1 MHIRSQRTK
10 LVEGASYGLYFM
22 GQNIFYYLLL
32 TYLLVYF
39 TDVGIPALAVTGI
52 TLAVKIWDAV
62 NDPIFGG
69 IVDKAKFKSGKFMPW
84 LRISLLAIPVAT
96 IFLFAIPSGIPVA
109 GKIVWAVLG
118 YVLWDTAYTICDVP
132 IFGLV
137 TALTDVQTER
147 ASLIS
152 VGRVFAMIA
161 TLGVYV
167 AVPLARE
174 AIGGWLPTA
183 IVLSVAALV
192 FMTPICFTGKER
204 VKAQTEEGEVGLKQM
219 LSFIAHNKYLLIFFT
234 AFIISGG
241 LNVASVLHMY
251 VARFNLG
258 DEGLMATIAL
268 LSVIPSI
275 IAGAFIPM
283 IVKKVDK
290 FHLFFWGSAI
300 SIIFNVAAFFVGY
313 GNLTLLYI
321 FSVLRGFPSGMVGG
335 LMFMFTPD
343 CAEYGHFK
351 SGIPASGLSF
361 SIQTFSAKM
370 TAAIST
376 AAAGFTLWI
385 VGFIEG
391 EGAAQLGGFND
402 KLWAVYLLVPAA
414 GTLLSLPILWR
425 YKLRDKYVQIMVKC
439 NTGEISKAEANKL
452 LEGKF

>member
-1 MHIRSQRTK
+1 MRSKTTK
-10 LVEGASYGLYFM
+10 LREGGAYGLYFM

-39 TDVGIPALAVTGI
+39 TDIGIPALAVTGI

-69 IVDKAKFKSGKFMPW
+69 IVDKAKFKGGKFMPW

-96 IFLFAIPSGIPVA
+96 IFLFAIPSGIPTW
-109 GKIVWAVLG
+109 GKVFWAVAG

-167 AVPLARE
+167 MVPMARE
-174 AIGGWLPTA
+174 SIGGWLPTA
-183 IVLSVAALV
+183 VVLSVAALV
-192 FMTPICFTGKER
+192 FMTPICFMGKER
-204 VKAQTEEGEVGLKQM
+204 VKPKESEQEIGLVQM
-219 LSFIAHNKYLLIFFT
+219 LKFIGTNKYLLIYFT

-241 LNVASVLHMY
+241 LNVASVLHMH
-251 VARFNLG
+251 VARYNLG
-258 DEGLMATIAL
+258 NEGLMAVIAL
-268 LSVIPSI
+268 LSAVPSI
-275 IAGAFIPM
+275 IAGALIPL

-300 SIIFNVAAFFVGY
+300 SVIFNFIAYFVGY
-313 GNLTLLYI
+313 GNIYLLYI
-321 FSVLRGFPSGMVGG
+321 FSALRGIPSGMVGV

-343 CAEYGHFK
+343 CSEYGHFK
-351 SGIPASGLSF
+351 NGIPASGLAF
-361 SIQTFSAKM
+361 SMQTFSAKM

-376 AAAGFTLWI
+376 AAAGLSLWAI
-385 VGFIEG
+385 GFIEG
-391 EGAAQLGGFND
+391 EGAAQVNGFND
-402 KLWAVYLLVPAA
+402 KLWAIYLLVPAV
-414 GTLLSLPILWR
+414 GTLLSLPILSR

-439 NTGEISKAEANKL
+439 NTGEISREEADKQL
-452 LEGKF
+452 GGKF